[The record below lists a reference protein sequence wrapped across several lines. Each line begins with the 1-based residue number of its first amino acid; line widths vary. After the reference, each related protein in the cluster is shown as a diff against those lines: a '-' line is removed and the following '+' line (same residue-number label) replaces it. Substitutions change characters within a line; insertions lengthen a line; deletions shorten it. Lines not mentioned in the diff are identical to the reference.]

1 MIDQILALEGNDGNE
16 EVTENQPEASVD
28 GACPN
33 LPSTADNFLSV
44 VESLDDYTTT
54 VPNTLTASIL
64 SRAGMDTAD
73 QRMVTLVS
81 LAAQKFISDIASDA
95 LTHCK
100 MRQASSNHIKKG
112 NKEKKYA
119 MTTDDLAIAL
129 QDKGIA
135 VKKPPYH

>member
-28 GACPN
+28 EACPN

-81 LAAQKFISDIASDA
+81 LAAQKFISDLASDA
-95 LTHCK
+95 LTHRK